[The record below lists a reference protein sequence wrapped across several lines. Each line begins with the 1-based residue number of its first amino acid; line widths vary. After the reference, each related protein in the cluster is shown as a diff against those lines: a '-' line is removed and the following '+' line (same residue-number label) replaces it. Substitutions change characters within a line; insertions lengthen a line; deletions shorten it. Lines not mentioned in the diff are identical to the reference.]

1 MLKFQIILIF
11 ILIGCMAFMSCDTTQ
26 DALEDVMMDPPPEM
40 MVMIPESAEYMS
52 WMNKV
57 ELQGALMEFGG
68 EAHDL
73 GARTVY
79 FNESAATAN
88 MEGTE
93 YPSGAWIVKVSK
105 DTTDTFDSQVSMMMK
120 TDSTDNDGWVYVV
133 SGPPAATAEELM
145 MPHKLTAEMGAQNCH
160 SCHAKAP
167 KGKSVFVSL
176 MSSGPDDGA
185 GNGDGTGNGANGDT
199 GNGNGDTNGDANGDT
214 NGDANGDANGDTNGD
229 ANGDTNGDGDTGN
242 GNGDTGNG
250 DGDTGNGD
258 GDTGNG
264 NGDTGNGSA

>member
-1 MLKFQIILIF
+1 MLKFQITLITILIC
-11 ILIGCMAFMSCDTTQ
+11 CMAFMSCDTTQ
-26 DALEDVMMDPPPEM
+26 DALEKVMTDPEQEM
-40 MVMIPESAEYMS
+40 MVMIPEPAEYMS

-68 EAHDL
+68 EVHDL

-176 MSSGPDDGA
+176 MPSGPDDGA
-185 GNGDGTGNGANGDT
+185 GNGDGT
-199 GNGNGDTNGDANGDT
+199 
-214 NGDANGDANGDTNGD
+214 
-229 ANGDTNGDGDTGN
+229 

-264 NGDTGNGSA
+264 DANGDTNGDGNGDTNGDGNGDTNGDGDTGNGSA